1 MVNVKIH
8 SPAISND
15 PAGWD
20 IASYTADPV
29 DEIEPLD
36 AVSSEYR
43 QCALRMLAVFNA
55 VDEFMCTTHTG
66 KPSKK
71 WHCVSLA
78 LGLFSTRGKTET
90 EVAEE
95 WGISRA
101 SISKDVVTV
110 LRLAHLENN
119 PAFGLKSVEN
129 RRLYMRTNGRR
140 PETEAVN
147 AQADLIGVSA

>member
-1 MVNVKIH
+1 
-8 SPAISND
+8 
-15 PAGWD
+15 
-20 IASYTADPV
+20 
-29 DEIEPLD
+29 
-36 AVSSEYR
+36 
-43 QCALRMLAVFNA
+43 MLAVFNA

-78 LGLFSTRGKTET
+78 LGLFSTRGRTET

-101 SISKDVVTV
+101 SISKDVITV
-110 LRLAHLENN
+110 MRLAHLENS
-119 PAFGLKSVEN
+119 PAFGLKSIES
-129 RRLYMRTNGRR
+129 RRIYMRSNGRR
-140 PETEAVN
+140 TETETEAAN